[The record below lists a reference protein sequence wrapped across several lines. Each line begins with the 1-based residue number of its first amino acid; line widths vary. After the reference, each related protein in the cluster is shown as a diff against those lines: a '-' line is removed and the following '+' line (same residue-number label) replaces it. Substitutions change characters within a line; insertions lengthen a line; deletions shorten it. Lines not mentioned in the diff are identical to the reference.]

1 MQEKRSLE
9 TRPLSGGTGDD
20 DTVSADS
27 HLARYLEGLP
37 LHGHTTDKVTQ
48 VLREAILDGVI
59 APSTW
64 LRETELAKELSVS
77 RTPVREALSRLSVE
91 GLVTITAHY
100 GAMVAQ
106 MTMEDILKVY
116 VVRESLEGL
125 AARLAAKHRSQ
136 RHLDNLGDLLAQMR
150 RAAEEQAYSELN
162 RLNLALHRTIRE
174 ASDNEYVDRF
184 LTHVEYAVR
193 RFGRTT
199 FEVPGRAQEAVEEH
213 ARILESIAAGDA
225 EAAERLAEEHMRRA
239 RQLRVQ
245 MLID

>member
-1 MQEKRSLE
+1 MQEKRSSE
-9 TRPLSGGTGDD
+9 TRPLSRGTEGDGS
-20 DTVSADS
+20 VAADPR
-27 HLARYLEGLP
+27 LARYLEGVP
-37 LHGHTTDKVTQ
+37 LHGHTTDRITEG
-48 VLREAILDGVI
+48 LREAILDGVL

-91 GLVTITAHY
+91 GLVTITANQ
-100 GAMVAQ
+100 GAMVAR
-106 MTMEDILKVY
+106 MTLEDVLKVY

-136 RHLDNLGDLLAQMR
+136 RNLDNLGNLLARMR
-150 RAAEEQAYSELN
+150 RAAEEQAYPELY
-162 RLNLALHRTIRE
+162 RLNLAFHRTIRE

-184 LTHVEYAVR
+184 LTHVEHAVR

-213 ARILESIAAGDA
+213 ARILESIGAGDA
-225 EAAERLAEEHMRRA
+225 ETAERLAEEHMRRA

>member
-1 MQEKRSLE
+1 MQEKRSSE
-9 TRPLSGGTGDD
+9 TRPLSGGTGGDGA
-20 DTVSADS
+20 VAADPR
-27 HLARYLEGLP
+27 LARYLEGLP
-37 LHGHTTDKVTQ
+37 LHGHTTDRVTQ
-48 VLREAILDGVI
+48 VLREAILDGVL

-91 GLVTITAHY
+91 GLVTITAHQ
-100 GAMVAQ
+100 GAMVAH
-106 MTMEDILKVY
+106 MTMEDVLKVY

-136 RHLDNLGDLLAQMR
+136 RHLDNLGDLLARMR

-162 RLNLALHRTIRE
+162 RLNLAFHRTIRE

-184 LTHVEYAVR
+184 LRHIEHAVR

-213 ARILESIAAGDA
+213 ARILESIAVGDA
-225 EAAERLAEEHMRRA
+225 GAAERLAEEHMRRA
-239 RQLRVQ
+239 RQLRIQ
-245 MLID
+245 MLIE